1 MKNQFEVL
9 LPKGYEE
16 NDVLVRVK
24 PKDKHVEPPSK
35 FRSFCI
41 SYSSHGI
48 PIKNK
53 VFSIATLFGILK
65 NHGLTSTLPMHATL
79 GPVQFT
85 NFDWNPFAYTGKI
98 VHYFDWNGIKCSIT
112 GNSSQ
117 YDAKLYIRV
126 HDMQEGIGE
135 SVLNELSEEIYAT
148 WINPTPDNKFI
159 IYTTSLAMNGF
170 QWQQIGTR
178 LHRELDTI
186 YINDEMKDKLVNQ
199 LKKFYDSNELY
210 DRYGVTWKRVH
221 LFHGIPGTGKTS
233 MVMALA
239 SIYGKNIAKLTLTP
253 EVNSQHVEA
262 LFQRVPENTFLLL
275 EDVDSLFAD
284 RDAKSGIDFSTLLN
298 CMDGLTT
305 KRGLVVFMTTNH
317 IEKLD
322 SAFIRPGRVD
332 MCMKFSTPDTHE
344 LKSALMTLAAE
355 FENEHDEFLARNSG
369 MTIAALQAHVFD
381 RVMGGKNTIL

>member
-1 MKNQFEVL
+1 MQNQLEVM
-9 LPKGYEE
+9 LPKGYED

-24 PKDKHVEPPSK
+24 PKKDNVQQPSK

-41 SYSSHGI
+41 TCQSGI
-48 PIKNK
+48 VIKGK
-53 VFSIATLFGILK
+53 LFSVSTIFDILK
-65 NHGLTSTLPMHATL
+65 KHGVESTLPMCVSL
-79 GPVQFT
+79 GPTKFT
-85 NFDWNPFAYTGKI
+85 TFDWNPHAYIGKM
-98 VHYFDWNGIKCSIT
+98 VHYFDWKGIKCSIT
-112 GNSSQ
+112 GNRSTH
-117 YDAKLYIRV
+117 DAKIYIRV
-126 HDMQEGIGE
+126 HDMEEGVGE
-135 SVLNELSEEIYAT
+135 RVLDELSDEIYET
-148 WINPTPDNKFI
+148 WVNPTPDNKFI

-186 YINDEMKDKLVNQ
+186 YINDDMKDKLVHQ
-199 LKKFYDSNELY
+199 LKKFYDSSALY
-210 DRYGVTWKRVH
+210 DKYGVTWKRVH

-253 EVNSQHVEA
+253 EVNSQHVEM

-298 CMDGLTT
+298 CMDGLVT

-322 SAFIRPGRVD
+322 AAFIRPGRVD
-332 MCMKFSTPDTHE
+332 MCMKFGSPQHHE
-344 LKSALMTLAAE
+344 QKAALMTLAAD
-355 FENEHDEFLARNSG
+355 FEHEHDKFLNINSG
-369 MTIAALQAHVFD
+369 MTIAAIQAHVFD
-381 RVMGGKNTIL
+381 RVMGEKNTIL